1 MCYFINRLNLFSI
14 SCEMERDE
22 NDGCGTVQ
30 KMETVRYKF
39 IYIYICSYVRI
50 KQALQNSFHVRTPNI
65 E

>member
-39 IYIYICSYVRI
+39 IYIYIYVVM
-50 KQALQNSFHVRTPNI
+50 FG
-65 E
+65 